1 MIRAVTP
8 NKQEDFLLLNRK
20 LGIIRTFCNNSW
32 KKGKISDEIL
42 IFQNRKIKIDIS
54 EPTEAKP
61 GNAEVKDSN
70 INKLGTKEFHTAVGS
85 KDLDYLILF
94 NNNDV
99 IKCKIELKE
108 NSGKIKKQG
117 FTHSINQI
125 ELKADYNIMN
135 L

>member
-1 MIRAVTP
+1 M
-8 NKQEDFLLLNRK
+8 
-20 LGIIRTFCNNSW
+20 
-32 KKGKISDEIL
+32 

-85 KDLDYLILF
+85 KDHDYLILF